1 VPSWNLRVC
10 HRGGNDDALI
20 AATRSFE
27 IEKIFT
33 AIPVLKT
40 NGFSYAKPNRKYTH
54 DVRLRTWIDRWLAR
68 ISHTG
73 SDLRAAAAPRAAERV
88 RELQQ

>member
-40 NGFSYAKPNRKYTH
+40 NGFSYAKPNRNIPMMYGY
-54 DVRLRTWIDRWLAR
+54 AP
-68 ISHTG
+68 G
-73 SDLRAAAAPRAAERV
+73 STDG
-88 RELQQ
+88 